1 VLHSLKATQE
11 KHSDIDGRRQTETMM
26 ERLYREHDE
35 LDPDEVGDLSDA
47 SDGSEA
53 GSDEDEDEQFNLDEI
68 SDDSGH
74 AVCFCV
80 VVIRIRLE

>member
-1 VLHSLKATQE
+1 MLDSLKATQE
-11 KHSDIDGRRQTETMM
+11 KHGDIDGRRQTETMM

-53 GSDEDEDEQFNLDEI
+53 GSDQDDEQFNLDEI

-74 AVCFCV
+74 AVFFCV